1 MKTLILLRHAK
12 SDWSGSNIFLETVS
26 DIERPLSKKGYEACR
41 KISQFFVSTK
51 LRVDLA
57 EYSSARRATDTFNAI
72 KESLHFSFQR
82 QNSKLYTFNA
92 KTLLHVISNTS
103 DKVETY
109 LLVGHNPAIEDL
121 ISELV
126 PPDHNSKDLAIL
138 RSKYPTGAI
147 AFLKLNIFKWNELTP
162 NCGCLKAFL
171 RPRDI

>member
-12 SDWSGSNIFLETVS
+12 SDWSGSNISVETVS
-26 DIERPLSKKGYEACR
+26 DIERPLSKRGYEACR
-41 KISQFFVSTK
+41 KIAQFFVSTK
-51 LRVDLA
+51 LEVDLV
-57 EYSSARRATDTFNAI
+57 EYSSALRATDTFNAI
-72 KESLHFSFQR
+72 KDSLHFSVQR
-82 QNSKLYTFNA
+82 QNSKLYTFSA
-92 KTLLHVISNTS
+92 QTLLNVISNTS
-103 DKVETY
+103 DKVEKY

-138 RSKYPTGAI
+138 RNKYPTGAL